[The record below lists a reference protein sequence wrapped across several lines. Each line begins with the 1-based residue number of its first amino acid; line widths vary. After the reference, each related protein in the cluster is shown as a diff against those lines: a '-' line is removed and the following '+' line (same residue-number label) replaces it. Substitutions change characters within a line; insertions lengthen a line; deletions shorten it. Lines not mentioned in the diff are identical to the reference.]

1 MGPEGYGHA
10 ASVYRGNNDN
20 MDALM
25 ALKRETSGVRVS
37 PHMFPT
43 RPRTKRISLSGSG

>member
-1 MGPEGYGHA
+1 M
-10 ASVYRGNNDN
+10 YRGNNDN

-37 PHMFPT
+37 SPMFPT
-43 RPRTKRISLSGSG
+43 KVQ